1 MFDRVSTMNESHV
14 TSFTPDLHVS
24 AKPAIAVLIGIGVL
38 FGFAAGRP
46 EYTST
51 MSPVAVLILS
61 LAVVDLLIE
70 SWQPRLSAWSLIA
83 SLIVTILFIGN
94 WLHQPALIAL
104 MVIPTA
110 LAAALIGLRASLL
123 IAIGETVLVA
133 WLWRAGHGSLD
144 LAGASV
150 SVLLIWSVL
159 GTLWIMLRPVQDVL
173 QWSWQYYKRA
183 QVLLDEARTHRAE
196 LEEALADLAQANRQL
211 ALMNEKLS
219 AARQVA
225 EEAQKAKAAFVANVS
240 HEFRTPLNMIIGLTD
255 LLLETPDVY
264 GPQLPPAL
272 YEDLEIVRRN
282 CEHLSAMVNDVLDLS
297 QMEAGRLA
305 LRRERVNLAEI
316 VDRAIAVVRPL
327 LDKKHLSLQVTLPP
341 DLPEV
346 YCDRTRIRQVIVN
359 LLSNA
364 ARYTEQGG
372 IRVQVKPEARN
383 VIVSVGD
390 TGSGIAPEDAQRI
403 FEPFYQGQQVLR
415 SSAGG
420 SGLGLSISKQFVEL
434 HGGEMHLESTLGVGS
449 TFYFRLPIGPLT
461 DLEAGPGRWLV
472 EDWVWHERTRRA
484 NLPKTPIRPCLMI
497 CDETGD
503 LYPVFARY
511 ADDVDVAETH
521 DLTQVVEEF
530 QRGPTQALVLNVAS
544 PQKLQ
549 ALVQQARQEL
559 PGLPILGCCLSA
571 RAEHALAA
579 GAIGY
584 LLKPVTR
591 AQLQGAL
598 GTVGRPVRR
607 VLVVDD
613 DPDALQLFARMLYA
627 CDASLEIML
636 ASTGIQGLEKLRA
649 ERPDLVLLDVILPD
663 VDGWQVLAAKTQDD
677 ALRDVAVIMLTAQDP
692 GDRPAASEVLMVAMG
707 EGLSL
712 SQLLRCSQV
721 LPTLLRHPD
730 RVSEPADLEP
740 DREPG

>member
-1 MFDRVSTMNESHV
+1 MNESRV
-14 TSFTPDLHVS
+14 TSFMPDLRIS
-24 AKPAIAVLIGIGVL
+24 AKPVIAVLVGIGVL
-38 FGFAAGRP
+38 FGFAAGLP
-46 EYTST
+46 AYTNII
-51 MSPVAVLILS
+51 SPVAALTLS
-61 LAVVDLLIE
+61 LAVVNLLIE
-70 SWQPRLSAWSLIA
+70 YRWPRLSAWSSIV
-83 SLIVTILFIGN
+83 SLIVMILFIGG
-94 WLHQPALIAL
+94 WLHQPALVAL
-104 MVIPTA
+104 MAIPTA
-110 LAAALIGLRASLL
+110 LAVALIGLPAGLL
-123 IAIGETVLVA
+123 MAIGETVLVA

-150 SVLLIWSVL
+150 SALLIWSVL
-159 GTLWIMLRPVQDVL
+159 GTLWLMLRPVQAVV
-173 QWSWQYYKRA
+173 QWSWQYYEHA

-225 EEAQKAKAAFVANVS
+225 EEAQKAKAAFVAKVS

-305 LRRERVNLAEI
+305 LHRERVNLAEI
-316 VDRAIAVVRPL
+316 VDRAVAVVRPL
-327 LDKKHLSLQVTLPP
+327 LDKKHLSLQVMLPP
-341 DLPEV
+341 DLPEI

-372 IRVQVKPEARN
+372 IRVQVKPEAQN
-383 VIVSVGD
+383 VIISVGD
-390 TGSGIAPEDAQRI
+390 TGSGITPEDAQRI
-403 FEPFYQGQQVLR
+403 FEPFYQGQQARR
-415 SSAGG
+415 SNTSG

-449 TFYFRLPIGPLT
+449 TFYFRLPIGPLA
-461 DLEAGPGRWLV
+461 DLEAGPGRWLM

-484 NLPKTPIRPCLMI
+484 NLPKTPIRPCLMV

-503 LYPVFARY
+503 LYSVFARY
-511 ADDVDVAETH
+511 ADDVDVAEMH
-521 DLTQVVEEF
+521 DLAQVVEEF

-544 PQKLQ
+544 PQKLY

-559 PGLPILGCCLSA
+559 PGLPIMGCCLSA

-591 AQLQGAL
+591 AQLQAAL
-598 GTVGRPVRR
+598 GTVGQPVRR

-627 CDASLEIML
+627 CDASLEITL

-649 ERPDLVLLDVILPD
+649 ERPDLVLLDIVLPD
-663 VDGWQVLAAKTQDD
+663 IDGWQVLAAKKQDD

-692 GDRPAASEVLMVAMG
+692 GERPAASEVLMVAMG

-712 SQLLRCSQV
+712 SQLLRCSQA
-721 LPTLLRHPD
+721 LPALLRHPD
-730 RVSEPADLEP
+730 PVSEPADLP